1 MKSGPKI
8 EVLNS
13 ENFIEEPEEE
23 SKEQPSLE
31 NDTYNY
37 GFNRKMKNFF
47 KDLKVIIFSYTENNS
62 LSRKN
67 SLNLQK

>member
-1 MKSGPKI
+1 MINELFNKKVKNEVKSGPKI

-13 ENFIEEPEEE
+13 ENFIEETEEE
-23 SKEQPSLE
+23 SKEPNLE

-47 KDLKVIIFSYTENNS
+47 KDLKVIIF
-62 LSRKN
+62 
-67 SLNLQK
+67 